1 VRLLLDEHLSKDIAG
16 ALRQLGHDV
25 VAVGEKSRWTGLSDD
40 EIIELARAEGRAVAT
55 NNVRDFRPRA
65 AELILAGR
73 GHPGMI
79 FLPGAYR
86 RSRRDVGRLVGALHA
101 LLEATP
107 GEMENREAWL

>member
-1 VRLLLDEHLSKDIAG
+1 VRLLLDEHLSKDIAV
-16 ALRQLGHDV
+16 ALRQLGRDV

-65 AELILAGR
+65 AGLILAGW

-79 FLPGAYR
+79 FLPGGYR